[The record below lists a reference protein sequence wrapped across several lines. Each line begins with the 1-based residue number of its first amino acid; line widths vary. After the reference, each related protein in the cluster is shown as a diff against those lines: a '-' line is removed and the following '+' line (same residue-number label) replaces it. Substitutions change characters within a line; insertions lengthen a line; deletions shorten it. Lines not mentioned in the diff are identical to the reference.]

1 MSENRFEDLFKKI
14 YGVPMGETRFAGQD
28 FKPDWEP
35 LHELEEEDEPVKIFS
50 PAKQEKPPAVPP
62 PVEISEPE
70 EDGTKKFEPARPAE
84 EEQPPE
90 QTGEEEPAAP
100 EEEPGST
107 EEVAAEEEEEEY
119 EEGWRR
125 RERKR
130 AKRALTFDHKGR
142 TGCLRGIMYG
152 LLVLT
157 LAFTIALGGWLLVCD
172 MLALG
177 KKDATAV
184 VTVEEN
190 FTLDSVAEG
199 LQKAGMI
206 RYKWFFKVF
215 AKLFHADRKIE
226 PGTYELNSGYDYR
239 ALIVKMHSGAGSQVE
254 TTVTIP
260 EGYTVKQIFELLD
273 EKGVCSYNDLEKTAA
288 EYRYKHEFLQTIPY
302 GNSNRLEG
310 YLFPDTYD
318 FYLNDDPVYVINKML
333 NNFGSKVTNDM
344 FEKASAMG
352 YTMRQILAVAS
363 MVEKEA
369 GDTKEMSMVASV
381 IYNRL
386 NSSDFPHLQID
397 ATVQYALPERK
408 AKLTNSDLE
417 YDSPYNT
424 YKYRGLPPGPIANP
438 GIAAIKAA
446 LNPEVTDYYYY
457 ALGKEGTHRFFKYYS
472 DFDSFVNSEDYGG

>member
-1 MSENRFEDLFKKI
+1 MSENRFEDAFRKI
-14 YGVPMGETRFAGQD
+14 YGVPVGETRFAGQD
-28 FKPDWEP
+28 FKPEWEP
-35 LHELEEEDEPVKIFS
+35 APVPEEEDEPVKIFS
-50 PAKQEKPPAVPP
+50 PGKQSKQPEQPPA
-62 PVEISEPE
+62 EISEPE
-70 EDGTKKFEPARPAE
+70 EDGTRKFEPAKRDE
-84 EEQPPE
+84 EELPPEQPPE
-90 QTGEEEPAAP
+90 EEPDEPEAP
-100 EEEPGST
+100 EE
-107 EEVAAEEEEEEY
+107 AEEEEY

-130 AKRALTFDHKGR
+130 SKRALSFDHKGR

-199 LQKAGMI
+199 LEKAGMI
-206 RYKWFFKVF
+206 RYKWFFKIF

-254 TTVTIP
+254 ITVTIP
-260 EGYTVKQIFELLD
+260 EGYTLRQIFELL
-273 EKGVCSYNDLEKTAA
+273 EEREVCTFEDLEKTAA
-288 EYRYKHEFLQTIPY
+288 TYKYKHEFLQDIPI
-302 GNSNRLEG
+302 GEATRLEG

-318 FYLNDDPVYVINKML
+318 FYVNDDPVYVINKML
-333 NNFGSKVTNDM
+333 NNFAARVTNDM
-344 FEKASAMG
+344 FEKAEAMG
-352 YTMRQILAVAS
+352 YSMSEIVTIAS
-363 MVEKEA
+363 MIEKEA
-369 GDTKEMSMVASV
+369 ADSKEMPMISSV

-386 NSSDFPHLQID
+386 NSSDFPYLQID
-397 ATVQYALPERK
+397 AAVQYALPERK

-424 YKYRGLPPGPIANP
+424 YKYEGLPPGPIANP
-438 GIAAIKAA
+438 GLAAIKAA
-446 LNPEVTDYYYY
+446 LNPETSSYYYY
-457 ALGKEGTHRFFKYYS
+457 ALGKEGTHRFFRSYS
-472 DFDSFVNSEDYGG
+472 DFEYFVDSEDYGG